1 MQILIGSELNIEIT
15 KMKHTYKLIAT
26 LIAILNCSIGEAQN
40 PIVQTNY
47 TADPAPMVY
56 KLKI

>member
-1 MQILIGSELNIEIT
+1 
-15 KMKHTYKLIAT
+15 MKHTFKLIAT
-26 LIAILNCSIGEAQN
+26 RIAILNCSVGEAQN

-47 TADPAPMVY
+47 TADPAPMIY